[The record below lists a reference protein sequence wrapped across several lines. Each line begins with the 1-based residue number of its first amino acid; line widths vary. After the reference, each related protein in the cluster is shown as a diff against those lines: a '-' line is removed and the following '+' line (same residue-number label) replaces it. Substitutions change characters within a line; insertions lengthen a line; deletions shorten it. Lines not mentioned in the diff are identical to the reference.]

1 MSYHSNMTSKGQVT
15 VPKDIRDA
23 LGLAPGQPVH
33 FEMDAQGN
41 VRILK
46 ADPDAE
52 KARRSAEFRER
63 LKRAQEIFKA
73 NDRFPGMS
81 TDEFMDMI
89 REPIQPF
96 EEEPPQ

>member
-63 LKRAQEIFKA
+63 LKRAQEIFRKS
-73 NDRFPGMS
+73 DTMPGIS
-81 TDEFMDMI
+81 TDEFMDLI
-89 REPIQPF
+89 REPLHPF
-96 EEEPPQ
+96 EKPDRT